1 MKPIRHLFNVTSFD
15 DYTNAYF
22 LLWRQ
27 PAPSLILD
35 ANAKITWIRQC
46 SETHLKINNIN
57 GFSVVHFDGTR
68 TIEERHS
75 VIKYLSHD

>member
-27 PAPSLILD
+27 PVPL
-35 ANAKITWIRQC
+35 TWTTQC